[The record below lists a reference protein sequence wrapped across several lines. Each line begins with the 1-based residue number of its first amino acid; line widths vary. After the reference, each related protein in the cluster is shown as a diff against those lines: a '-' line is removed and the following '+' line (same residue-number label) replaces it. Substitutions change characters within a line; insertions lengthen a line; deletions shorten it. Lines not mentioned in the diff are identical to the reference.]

1 MGFQEHVLVCVCV
14 CVCVLGHLLGSDFH
28 YQGRFSANTPVTG
41 PPDLT
46 VGTPQAKS
54 PTRGFEP
61 VSIQTR
67 C

>member
-1 MGFQEHVLVCVCV
+1 MSLNKSICV

-54 PTRGFEP
+54 PARGLNQFP
-61 VSIQTR
+61 YR
-67 C
+67 PDAN